1 MSNYKLICIDMDGTL
16 LDDNHK
22 VSNENKLA
30 LKAATEKGVKV
41 AITTGRIF
49 CSAKYYSDLIGVDAP
64 VIASNGA
71 YVREKNSDKPIFENP
86 LPAKILHEVY
96 SIIRKYGLHVNLNT
110 SDTVLRETEVPK
122 DHAYAIM
129 NKNLPDDQKIKFII
143 SEDLTKYIDDF
154 NGQILKAITIEEE
167 NIDALFKAKEELKEK
182 FKDELHIVSSSPKNF
197 EVMLGTSS
205 KGNAV
210 KKLAENFGLSPENVI
225 CIGDSENDL
234 SMLRY
239 AGLGVAMG
247 NGLDIVKEEADF
259 ITDTNLNSG
268 VAKVIEKFVL

>member
-129 NKNLPDDQKIKFII
+129 NKNLPDQSKNKV
-143 SEDLTKYIDDF
+143 Y
-154 NGQILKAITIEEE
+154 
-167 NIDALFKAKEELKEK
+167 
-182 FKDELHIVSSSPKNF
+182 HI
-197 EVMLGTSS
+197 
-205 KGNAV
+205 
-210 KKLAENFGLSPENVI
+210 
-225 CIGDSENDL
+225 
-234 SMLRY
+234 
-239 AGLGVAMG
+239 
-247 NGLDIVKEEADF
+247 
-259 ITDTNLNSG
+259 
-268 VAKVIEKFVL
+268 